1 VHCVRRA
8 LGSAYRRKG
17 DNPRGSITVTELVRV
32 LISIMSAAQASQTSF
47 PEVGDLVVATVTKV
61 EDYGAYVKLDEYAGT
76 EGLVHISEIS
86 TTWVR
91 NIRNHARE
99 GQKLVLKVLR
109 VNTQRNQIDLSL
121 RRVTG
126 REKSEKMLEWKKER
140 KAEAILKS
148 AAEKMKRPE
157 EDAEVIRNTILE
169 KFGGLYDPLEEAMDE
184 GPEALVKAGL
194 SQDWA
199 QAIAEVSKSKIRLEK
214 SKVRGTI
221 SVSYHKPGGLE
232 IIRQTL
238 TSAKKIRRP
247 RGSEVK
253 IYTIGAPKYRIEVE
267 AGSFEA
273 AEKTLNL
280 VVEDILES
288 IRKAGGEGRKIG

>member
-1 VHCVRRA
+1 
-8 LGSAYRRKG
+8 
-17 DNPRGSITVTELVRV
+17 
-32 LISIMSAAQASQTSF
+32 MSAQASENLF
-47 PEVGDLVVATVTKV
+47 PEVGDLVVATVNKV
-61 EDYGAYVKLDEYAGT
+61 EDYGAYVKLDEYAGI

-91 NIRNHARE
+91 NIRDHARE

-109 VNTQRNQIDLSL
+109 VNPQRNQIDLSL

-148 AAEKMKRPE
+148 AAEKLKKPE
-157 EDAEVIRNTILE
+157 DDAETIKDTILE
-169 KFGGLYDPLEEAMDE
+169 KFGGLYDPLEEAIDE

-194 SQDWA
+194 SEEWA
-199 QAIAEVSKSKIRLEK
+199 QAIVEVSKSKIKLER

-221 SVSYHKPGGLE
+221 AVTCHKPGGLE

-238 TSAKKIRRP
+238 LGAKKVRRP
-247 RGSEVK
+247 RGSEIK
-253 IYTIGAPKYRIEVE
+253 IYTVGSPKYRVEIE
-267 AGSFEA
+267 AGSFES
-273 AEKTLNL
+273 AEKALNS
-280 VVEDILES
+280 VMDDILES
-288 IRKAGGEGRKIG
+288 IKKAGGEGRKIG

>member
-1 VHCVRRA
+1 
-8 LGSAYRRKG
+8 
-17 DNPRGSITVTELVRV
+17 
-32 LISIMSAAQASQTSF
+32 MSTQASQNAF
-47 PEVGDLVVATVTKV
+47 PEVGDLVVATVNKV
-61 EDYGAYVKLDEYAGT
+61 EDYGAYVKLDEYAEI

-91 NIRNHARE
+91 NIRDHARE

-109 VNTQRNQIDLSL
+109 VNPQRNQIDLSL

-148 AAEKMKRPE
+148 AAEKLKKPE
-157 EDAEVIRNTILE
+157 DDAESIKDTILE
-169 KFGGLYDPLEEAMDE
+169 KFGGLYDPLEEAIEE

-194 SQDWA
+194 SEEWA
-199 QAIAEVSKSKIRLEK
+199 QAIAEVSKTKIKLER

-221 SVSYHKPGGLE
+221 AVSCHKPGGLE

-238 TSAKKIRRP
+238 MGAKKVRRP
-247 RGSEVK
+247 RGSEIK
-253 IYTIGAPKYRIEVE
+253 IYTVGSPKYRVEVE

-273 AEKTLNL
+273 AEKALNS
-280 VVEDILES
+280 VMDDILES
-288 IRKAGGEGRKIG
+288 IKKAGGEGRKIG

>member
-1 VHCVRRA
+1 MSVQA
-8 LGSAYRRKG
+8 
-17 DNPRGSITVTELVRV
+17 PQTVY
-32 LISIMSAAQASQTSF
+32 
-47 PEVGDLVVATVTKV
+47 PEIGDLVVATVTRV
-61 EDYGAYVKLDEYAGT
+61 EDYGAYVKLDEYSGI

-91 NIRNHARE
+91 NIRDHARS

-109 VNTQRNQIDLSL
+109 VSSQRNQIDLSL

-140 KAEAILKS
+140 KAEAILTS
-148 AAEKMKRPE
+148 AADKLKKSTD
-157 EDAEVIRNTILE
+157 DAEDVKKILLD

-194 SQDWA
+194 SMDWA
-199 QAIAEVSKSKIRLEK
+199 QAITEVSKTKIRLER
-214 SKVRGTI
+214 SKVRGT
-221 SVSYHKPGGLE
+221 VAVTCHKPGGLE

-238 TSAKKIRRP
+238 VSAKKIRRP
-247 RGSEVK
+247 RGSEIK
-253 IYTIGAPKYRIEVE
+253 IYTIGSPKYRVEVE

-280 VVEDILES
+280 VMEDILES
-288 IRKAGGEGRKIG
+288 IKRAGGEGRKIG

>member
-1 VHCVRRA
+1 
-8 LGSAYRRKG
+8 
-17 DNPRGSITVTELVRV
+17 
-32 LISIMSAAQASQTSF
+32 MAAQVSQTIF
-47 PEVGDLVVATVTKV
+47 PEVGDLVVVTVNRV
-61 EDYGAYVKLDEYAGT
+61 EDYGAYVKLDEYANI

-91 NIRNHARE
+91 NIRDHARE

-109 VNTQRNQIDLSL
+109 VNPQRNQIDLSL

-157 EDAEVIRNTILE
+157 EEADTIKETLME
-169 KFGGLYDPLEEAMDE
+169 KFGALYDPLEEAIED

-194 SQDWA
+194 SEVWA
-199 QAIAEVSKSKIRLEK
+199 EAIIEVSKTKIRLER
-214 SKVRGTI
+214 SKVRGTV
-221 SVSYHKPGGLE
+221 SVICHKPGGLE

-238 TSAKKIRRP
+238 IGAKKIRRP
-247 RGSEVK
+247 RGSEIK
-253 IYTIGAPKYRIEVE
+253 IYTIGAPKYRVEVQ

-273 AEKTLNL
+273 AEKTLSL
-280 VVEDILES
+280 VTEEILSS
-288 IRKAGGEGRKIG
+288 IRKAGGDGRKLG

>member
-1 VHCVRRA
+1 
-8 LGSAYRRKG
+8 
-17 DNPRGSITVTELVRV
+17 
-32 LISIMSAAQASQTSF
+32 MSAQTSQAIF
-47 PEVGDLVVATVTKV
+47 PEVGDLVVATVKRV
-61 EDYGAYVKLDEYAGT
+61 EDYGAYVKLDEFAGI
-76 EGLVHISEIS
+76 EGLVHISEMA

-91 NIRNHARE
+91 NIRDHARE

-109 VNTQRNQIDLSL
+109 VNPQRNQIDLSL

-148 AAEKMKRPE
+148 AAEKMNKPE
-157 EDAEVIRNTILE
+157 EDAEAIKNTILE

-194 SQDWA
+194 TEDWA
-199 QAIAEVSKSKIRLEK
+199 QAIAEVSKTKIRLER
-214 SKVRGTI
+214 SKVRGT
-221 SVSYHKPGGLE
+221 VAVTCHKPGGLD

-238 TSAKKIRRP
+238 LGAKKVRRP
-247 RGSEVK
+247 RGSEIK

-273 AEKTLNL
+273 AEKTLNF
-280 VVEDILES
+280 VTEEILDS
-288 IRKAGGEGRKIG
+288 IKKAGGEGRKIG

>member
-1 VHCVRRA
+1 
-8 LGSAYRRKG
+8 
-17 DNPRGSITVTELVRV
+17 
-32 LISIMSAAQASQTSF
+32 MSAQASENLF
-47 PEVGDLVVATVTKV
+47 PEVGDLVVATVNKV
-61 EDYGAYVKLDEYAGT
+61 EDYGAYVKLDEYAGI

-91 NIRNHARE
+91 NIRDHARE

-109 VNTQRNQIDLSL
+109 VNPSRNQIDLSL

-148 AAEKMKRPE
+148 AAEKLKKPAD
-157 EDAEVIRNTILE
+157 DAETIRDTILE
-169 KFGGLYDPLEEAMDE
+169 KFGGLYDPLEEAIDE

-194 SQDWA
+194 SEEWA
-199 QAIAEVSKSKIRLEK
+199 QAIAEVSKTKIKLER

-221 SVSYHKPGGLE
+221 AVTCHKPGGLE

-238 TSAKKIRRP
+238 MGAKKVRRP
-247 RGSEVK
+247 RGSEIK
-253 IYTIGAPKYRIEVE
+253 IYTVGSPRYRIEVE
-267 AGSFEA
+267 AGSFES
-273 AEKTLNL
+273 AEKALNS
-280 VVEDILES
+280 VMDDILES
-288 IRKAGGEGRKIG
+288 IKKAGGEGRKIG

>member
-1 VHCVRRA
+1 
-8 LGSAYRRKG
+8 
-17 DNPRGSITVTELVRV
+17 
-32 LISIMSAAQASQTSF
+32 MSTQASENAF
-47 PEVGDLVVATVTKV
+47 PEVGDLVVATVNKV
-61 EDYGAYVKLDEYAGT
+61 EDYGAYVKLDEYAEI

-91 NIRNHARE
+91 NIRDHARE

-109 VNTQRNQIDLSL
+109 VNPQRNQIDLSL

-148 AAEKMKRPE
+148 AAEKLKKPE
-157 EDAEVIRNTILE
+157 DDAESIKDTILE
-169 KFGGLYDPLEEAMDE
+169 KFGGLYDPLEEAIEE

-194 SQDWA
+194 SEEWA
-199 QAIAEVSKSKIRLEK
+199 QAIAEVSKTKIKLER

-221 SVSYHKPGGLE
+221 AVSCHKPGGLE

-238 TSAKKIRRP
+238 MGAKKVRRP
-247 RGSEVK
+247 RGSEIK
-253 IYTIGAPKYRIEVE
+253 IYTVGSPKYRVEVE

-273 AEKTLNL
+273 AEKALNS
-280 VVEDILES
+280 VMDDILES
-288 IRKAGGEGRKIG
+288 IKKAGGEGRKIG

>member
-1 VHCVRRA
+1 
-8 LGSAYRRKG
+8 
-17 DNPRGSITVTELVRV
+17 
-32 LISIMSAAQASQTSF
+32 MSTQASQTVF
-47 PEVGDLVVATVTKV
+47 PEVGDLVIATVTRV
-61 EDYGAYVKLDEYAGT
+61 EDYGAYVKLDEYKAV

-91 NIRNHARE
+91 NIRDHARQ

-109 VNTQRNQIDLSL
+109 VNPQRNQIDLSL

-148 AAEKMKRPE
+148 AAEKMNKPE
-157 EDAEVIRNTILE
+157 EDAETIKNTILD

-194 SQDWA
+194 TEEWA
-199 QAIAEVSKSKIRLEK
+199 QAIAEVSKTQILLEK
-214 SKVRGTI
+214 SKVRCTLA
-221 SVSYHKPGGLE
+221 VTFHKPGRFE

-238 TSAKKIRRP
+238 LGAKKIRRP

-267 AGSFEA
+267 AGG
-273 AEKTLNL
+273 
-280 VVEDILES
+280 V
-288 IRKAGGEGRKIG
+288 